1 MLLRMKL
8 PVLLVIL
15 IMGIYFP
22 STRAQ
27 SVLTRFQVIGKPK
40 QIDIPFQFE
49 NNFILIKSLFN
60 RSFPLNFIFDTGA
73 EHALL
78 FKREYADILGLKYDR
93 RIRLIGAD
101 QSEEMFALIARGVS
115 FGLSPTVSYSQ
126 DILVLEQDFFH
137 LDEITGLYVDGI
149 MSSSFFKSYIQHID
163 YRKRMLSF
171 IQPSAF
177 RYNSR
182 KYTKV
187 PIEIINGK
195 IYVSGQVEIQNKKI
209 PVKLLVDSGAGLP
222 LLLYTNANPEF
233 EPPAKSIP
241 GRLGKGLGGYLEGH
255 IGKITELQLEKF
267 KFPNIVTSFQQLD
280 STLIL
285 QAEDEPRFN
294 RDGLLGNQLLSRFD
308 IFIDYNKNL
317 MYLSPI
323 KDLTKEFLVDHSG
336 MEILATGH
344 ELKQYIVNSV
354 IPGGPA
360 EEAGIKKGDII
371 KRIGFLSTN
380 VLSLEQ
386 IIHTMSRKPGRK
398 VRIQYFRNATEYKTT
413 VTLRSMI

>member
-1 MLLRMKL
+1 MLAI
-8 PVLLVIL
+8 VFLVFLNSSIE
-15 IMGIYFP
+15 
-22 STRAQ
+22 AQ
-27 SVLTRFQVIGKPK
+27 SVLNRFQVIGRPK

-49 NNFILIKSLFN
+49 NNFILVKSLFN

-101 QSEEMFALIARGVS
+101 QSEEMYALIARGVS

-137 LDEITGLYVDGI
+137 LDEVTGLYVDGI
-149 MSSSFFKSYIQHID
+149 MSSSFFKGYIQHID
-163 YRKRMLSF
+163 YRKRILSF
-171 IQPSAF
+171 IQPSVF

-187 PIEIINGK
+187 PVEIINGK
-195 IYVSGQVEIQNKKI
+195 LYVTGQVEIQNKKI

-222 LLLYTNANPEF
+222 LLLYTNANPDF
-233 EPPAKSIP
+233 APPEKAIP

-280 STLIL
+280 STLIPAG
-285 QAEDEPRFN
+285 AEETRFT

-308 IFIDYNKNL
+308 IYIDYNKNL

-323 KDLTKEFLVDHSG
+323 KDLSKEFLVDRSG

-354 IPGGPA
+354 IPGSPA
-360 EEAGIKKGDII
+360 DEAGLKKGDII

-380 VLSLEQ
+380 ILSLEQ
-386 IIHTMSRKPGRK
+386 IIHSLARKPGKK

-413 VTLRSMI
+413 VTLRSLI